1 MAAVTA
7 AAVDP
12 SGSRD
17 ELLAVWQELDVPEGW
32 RAEII
37 FDGTITLTPPP
48 IAAHS
53 WIGMLLNEML
63 MPALPSGTGIAWQ
76 FGARIAPTGK
86 LYEPDLAVVPKRV
99 IRAATAASEPWLE
112 CEELMLA
119 VEITSKYNA
128 DVDRT
133 WKRRGYAVAGVPLY
147 LLVDR
152 WSRPAAMTL
161 LSEPDGTD
169 YQQAVKVPFGES
181 LVLPEP
187 FNVEIDTS
195 EFTAGKG

>member
-1 MAAVTA
+1 MTA

-17 ELLAVWQELDVPEGW
+17 ELLAAWQELDVPEGW

-48 IAAHS
+48 IPAHS
-53 WIGMLLNEML
+53 WIDILLTEL
-63 MPALPSGTGIAWQ
+63 LVLAAPAGTGVAHQ
-76 FGARIAPTGK
+76 FGARIAATGK
-86 LYEPDLAVVPKRV
+86 LYEPDLAVLPKAV
-99 IRAATAASEPWLE
+99 MKAAASGSAPWIE
-112 CEELMLA
+112 CDELMLA

-133 WKRRGYAVAGVPLY
+133 WKRKGYAVAGVPLY

-161 LSEPDGTD
+161 LSEPDGAD
-169 YQQAVKVPFGES
+169 YRQAVKVPFGER

-187 FNVEIDTS
+187 FGVEIDTS